1 VFRKKTV
8 IITKENK
15 YTHERTYIIEKYAVG
30 ENVPMKFHKALV
42 YVLIPLSLLI
52 SVITFIVLLGT
63 VFYVPVLSIMLLI
76 LLAASF
82 ALSLAAEIL
91 LLQMRRTG
99 VILLYVGYGL
109 SILSSL
115 ITLLSDF
122 TLNNVMS
129 LVLMAVI
136 IVLVYI
142 YYEKRTALFH

>member
-1 VFRKKTV
+1 M
-8 IITKENK
+8 
-15 YTHERTYIIEKYAVG
+15 EKYAVG

-52 SVITFIVLLGT
+52 SVITFIVLIGT
-63 VFYVPVLSIMLLI
+63 VFYAPVLSILLLI
-76 LLAASF
+76 ILAGSF

-99 VILLYVGYGL
+99 VILLYIGYGL
-109 SILSSL
+109 SVASSL
-115 ITLLSDF
+115 ITLLTDF
-122 TLNNVMS
+122 TLNNMIS
-129 LVLMAVI
+129 LILMAGI

>member
-1 VFRKKTV
+1 M
-8 IITKENK
+8 
-15 YTHERTYIIEKYAVG
+15 EKYAVG

-63 VFYVPVLSIMLLI
+63 VFYAPVLSILLLI
-76 LLAASF
+76 ILAGSF

-99 VILLYVGYGL
+99 IILLYVGYGL
-109 SILSSL
+109 SVVSSL
-115 ITLLSDF
+115 ITLLTDF
-122 TLNNVMS
+122 TLNNIIS
-129 LVLMAVI
+129 LVLMAGI
-136 IVLVYI
+136 IILIYI